1 VTEKGPRGGARD
13 PHARGFRGLQ
23 VLLAILTASEVVGA
37 SLLVVSLPP
46 SLALQEAFPIGAVR
60 ANFPTTT
67 STEHPAFGNFTTT
80 TFVNQTSGPSSRLTM
95 TVRAV
100 GFAVGYNGAIQHVRF
115 FYDVTVHGTF
125 ARNIHPQALLFNGN
139 LTGSAINIDFRNN
152 WDQGPNVS
160 SNRQQVFGFW
170 DNGTGA
176 LTATLTNGGGPGP
189 LYEFEYGAHGE
200 SFLMNYKYTQF
211 VGFRATVTGWM
222 LPPIRVG
229 VLMEISNVPKTVPLF
244 PRGTSWTVY
253 GYNETRF
260 DAGTSAPFAV
270 TGAFN
275 ASSGVTAYIL
285 NLSERWSWINGGVR
299 QPTAFHWRS
308 AVGTRAASI
317 DVILPPGDVWYLEFV
332 DPTPFPPGPVSP
344 ITVAVNQEIVATT

>member
-1 VTEKGPRGGARD
+1 MIGRGRGGEIPDR
-13 PHARGFRGLQ
+13 PERRYRRPS
-23 VLLAILTASEVVGA
+23 VLFAILVVSEVVGT
-37 SLLVVSLPP
+37 SLLVVNLPP
-46 SLALQEAFPIGAVR
+46 PLSIQEAFPIGAVR

-67 STEHPAFGNFTTT
+67 STEHPAFGNFTATT
-80 TFVNQTSGPSSRLTM
+80 YVNQTSGPSSRLTM
-95 TVRAV
+95 SVRSE
-100 GFAVGYNGAIQHVRF
+100 GFAVGYNYAIQYVMF
-115 FYDVTVHGTF
+115 FYYVTVRGRF
-125 ARNIHPQALLFNGN
+125 ARNVHPQSVVFNGN
-139 LTGSAINIDFRNN
+139 VTGSAITIDFRNN

-160 SNRQQVFGFW
+160 SNRQQAFGFW
-170 DNGTGA
+170 NNGTGA
-176 LTATLTNGGGPGP
+176 LSATLTNGGGPGP
-189 LYEFEYGAHGE
+189 FYDFEYGAHGQ
-200 SFLMNYKYTQF
+200 SDLWNYKYTQF

-253 GYNETRF
+253 GYNESRLNV
-260 DAGTSAPFAV
+260 GTGAPFV
-270 TGAFN
+270 VVGAFN

-285 NLSERWSWINGGVR
+285 NLTERWSWINGGFN
-299 QPTAFHWRS
+299 PPAAFHWRS

-344 ITVAVNQEIVATT
+344 ITVAVNREIVATT